1 MSGNTLRVEDE
12 FEEIGTR
19 TVDERKRLT
28 LGDLIKD
35 FRRVRL
41 YRNVRGELFLKPVVE
56 VPASEDHL
64 PVGVVALNDSGHAER
79 GQDGRVI
86 RVVEDHQVRD
96 RVA

>member
-19 TVDERKRLT
+19 TIDERKRLT

-41 YRNVRGELFLKPVVE
+41 YRNEQGDLFLKPVVE
-56 VPASEDHL
+56 VPASEAWLYQDKQAL
-64 PVGVVALNDSGHAER
+64 RSVVRGLKDAADRRISKLNL
-79 GQDGRVI
+79 
-86 RVVEDHQVRD
+86 EDL
-96 RVA
+96 

>member
-19 TVDERKRLT
+19 TIDERKRLT

-56 VPASEDHL
+56 VPASEVWL
-64 PVGVVALNDSGHAER
+64 YQNKEAIGSVAR
-79 GQDGRVI
+79 GLQDAGRGRVSKL
-86 RVVEDHQVRD
+86 DLKD
-96 RVA
+96 L